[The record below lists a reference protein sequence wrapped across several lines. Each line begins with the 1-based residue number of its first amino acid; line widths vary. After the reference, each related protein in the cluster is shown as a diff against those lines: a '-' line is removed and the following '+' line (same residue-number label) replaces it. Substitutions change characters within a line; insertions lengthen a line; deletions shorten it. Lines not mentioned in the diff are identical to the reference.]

1 MPRQTVISTMSSMD
15 HDDSQI
21 LTLSIVTP
29 EMIIGDVFA
38 AATARPG
45 LWKTILNQMHT
56 AAARMEL
63 TFRTVCGTAGVIRY
77 VPLIRL
83 ECTYNIFEDS
93 STSDDDHR
101 IL

>member
-1 MPRQTVISTMSSMD
+1 MD

-29 EMIIGDVFA
+29 EIIIGDVFST
-38 AATARPG
+38 ATARPG
-45 LWKTILNQMHT
+45 LWKNILNQIVMHT
-56 AAARMEL
+56 AAFRLEL
-63 TFRTVCGTAGVIRY
+63 TFRTVCGTARVIRY

-93 STSDDDHR
+93 STSDDNHR